1 MKKNLS
7 LAVFLLIGL
16 LAFVSS
22 CVKDT
27 FTEKDA
33 FSAQTNLATL
43 QDSLQRS
50 QALLLDSLKRSGG
63 VINYSVAAILASDAS
78 WLSNLDSP
86 SKGVE
91 QLDQVK
97 VTISQY
103 GKVMS
108 VTTDAS
114 GIASFKD
121 LRIGTVNVNVSK
133 TGYTEVDFIAVL
145 PALPDSLVAKAYG
158 VVRNVGTMVPVFSLT
173 TNLSTIN
180 GLATFESDLTNDAP
194 EVAANVDII
203 AEIDANC
210 SLFRNRYFYYPNND
224 AGLAEYTPDYTYL
237 DEGYTEID
245 YTLSKWWNFDYYGII
260 KQIAFHSVVS
270 KATTA
275 ADGSFSLKVPST
287 PDGLPIKV
295 YVSEFAVTQK
305 LLQPTLNS
313 IPVWGVQSIR
323 TIFGPPV
330 TFTYS
335 SIPAIG
341 TAADQVQSAFVT
353 ISAPTGT
360 PAAQPTTEATATAVL
375 SSSGIVSVNI
385 TSPGSGYTQAPKVV
399 FSHGNGWNSVNAEG
413 TATVTNGAVTGVT
426 ISNPGTG
433 YLPGDSPSVTFTEGV
448 DVPATATANFSYS
461 LTGFSGFTA
470 GSLYTSTAP
479 TVTISGDGTGATAH
493 AIMAGNIAKVNVTNP
508 GSGYTSVP
516 KVVISDSKG
525 NVDLAATADMTD
537 SGPIASITYV
547 KPAAGYP
554 VYDKSLPAPTVV
566 ITSAT
571 GSGATATCALAATGE
586 ITGFTGLPSGV
597 AYTTATVTITPT
609 DGNGWAI
616 ARATIAGGQVTAI
629 TVTDGGFGFTSVP
642 TVTITGD
649 GTTAATALATVRY
662 PISTITMVNQ
672 GSGYSVAAVP
682 TVTVGGTPVTGNI
695 VAKYLMMLEGINYTG
710 APGLSTQTYEAQPVA
725 TITSIDGAGT
735 GAAATFDV
743 SWKVGALVVDN
754 QGSGYT
760 YIPNVIIGVPQAGGT
775 TATATASLGN
785 GILKEVI
792 VDQPG
797 KGYTA
802 VPNAEINLAGVP
814 ANVTKEAVLTP
825 TVSGG
830 LVTGITVTNAG
841 IGYPYNTYTV
851 RISTFKSGGAAT
863 ANPNPKSGQ
872 IDYIQILVPG
882 AGYAST
888 PLPTVEIVNT
898 ANASDAN
905 HFGTGATATAV
916 VTDGRISAIT
926 VTNAGSGYYV
936 APTVKITV
944 PSSLLTAVAQ
954 CTVNADG
961 RITGVTFPGYYPYTN
976 GYGYTAV
983 PTVTFTPS
991 VPGKGTGAT
1000 GVAILKEGRIDNI
1013 VMTNQGSGYVGKNN
1027 PSSTHNLEITPS
1039 FTPIVLF
1046 AGKTYVRDFYFGTG
1060 KRTVEQ

>member
-43 QDSLQRS
+43 QDSLQRK
-50 QALLLDSLKRSGG
+50 QALLLDSLKHSGG
-63 VINYSVAAILASDAS
+63 VINYSVTAVLASDAN
-78 WLSNLDSP
+78 WLSNLDP
-86 SKGVE
+86 FSKGAQ
-91 QLDQVK
+91 QLDAVK

-103 GKVMS
+103 GKTQS
-108 VTTDAS
+108 VTTDAT

-121 LRIGTVNVNVSK
+121 LRVGTVNVNVSK
-133 TGYTEVDFIAVL
+133 TGFTEVDFVAVL
-145 PALPDSLVAKAYG
+145 PALPDSTTVYAYDI
-158 VVRNVGTMVPVFSLT
+158 VRSVGTMVPVFSTT

-180 GLATFESDLTNDAP
+180 GIATFESDLTNDAP
-194 EVAANVDII
+194 EVAANVEII
-203 AEIDANC
+203 ADIDVSC
-210 SLFRNRYFYYPNND
+210 SLFTNRYFYHPK
-224 AGLAEYTPDYTYL
+224 PDIGFQQY
-237 DEGYTEID
+237 DGEGNLTKMWCFY
-245 YTLSKWWNFDYYGII
+245 YYGII
-260 KQIAFHSVVS
+260 KQIAYHSTVS
-270 KATTA
+270 RTTTA

-305 LLQPTLNS
+305 LLQQTVNS

-323 TIFGPPV
+323 TLFGPPV

-335 SIPAIG
+335 SIPANG
-341 TAADQVQSAFVT
+341 TLAGQVQSAFVT

-360 PAAQPTTEATATAVL
+360 PAAQPTTEAIATAVL

-413 TATVTNGAVTGVT
+413 TATLTNGAVTGVT
-426 ISNPGTG
+426 ITSPGTG
-433 YLPGDSPSVTFTEGV
+433 YLPGDIPTVTFTEGV
-448 DVPATATANFSYS
+448 DVPAAATANFSYS
-461 LTGFSGFTA
+461 LIGFSAFTA
-470 GSLYTSTAP
+470 GSLYTSTPP

-493 AIMAGNIAKVNVTNP
+493 AIMAGNITKVNVTNP

-537 SGPIASITYV
+537 AGPIASITYV
-547 KPAAGYP
+547 KPAVGYP

-597 AYTTATVTITPT
+597 GYTTATVTITPT

-616 ARATIAGGQVTAI
+616 ARATIGGGQVTGI

-672 GSGYSVAAVP
+672 GSGYNVAAVP
-682 TVTVGGTPVTGNI
+682 TVTVGGTGVTANI
-695 VAKYLMMLEGINYTG
+695 LAKYLMMLEGINYTG
-710 APGLSTQTYEAQPVA
+710 APGLSTQAYEAQPVA

-760 YIPNVIIGVPQAGGT
+760 YVPNVIVGTPQAGGT

-814 ANVTKEAVLTP
+814 VNVTKEAVLTP

-830 LVTGITVTNAG
+830 QVTGITVTNAG
-841 IGYPYNTYTV
+841 IGYPFNTYTV
-851 RISTFKSGGAAT
+851 RISTFKTGGAAT

-872 IDYIQILVPG
+872 IDYIQISNPG
-882 AGYAST
+882 AGYSST
-888 PLPTVEIVNT
+888 TLPTVEIVNT
-898 ANASDAN
+898 ASASDAN
-905 HFGTGATATAV
+905 RFGTGATATAV
-916 VTDGRISAIT
+916 VTDGRVSAIT

-936 APTVKITV
+936 APTIKITV

-954 CTVNADG
+954 CTVNTDG
-961 RITGVTFPGYYPYTN
+961 RITGVTFPGYYPYTK

-1000 GVAILKEGRIDNI
+1000 GVAILKNGQVDDII
-1013 VMTNQGSGYVGKNN
+1013 MTNQGSGYLGKNN
-1027 PSSTHNLEITPS
+1027 PSSTQYLTVKPDNG
-1039 FTPIVLF
+1039 TPIVLF
-1046 AGKTYVRDFYFGTG
+1046 AGKTYVRDIYFGTG
-1060 KRTVEQ
+1060 YRMTEQ